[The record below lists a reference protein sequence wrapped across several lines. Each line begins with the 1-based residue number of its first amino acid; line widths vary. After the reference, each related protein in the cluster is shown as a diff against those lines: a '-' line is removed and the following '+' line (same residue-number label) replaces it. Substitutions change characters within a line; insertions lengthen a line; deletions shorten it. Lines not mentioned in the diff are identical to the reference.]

1 MESLKIADQKTME
14 EFFKTNLNLFP
25 QAKELLSLQIFRH
38 DPSMIINPTV
48 VIAKYQ
54 LRLLLKNGQTT
65 TLILRGSADTVGYKR
80 LKSYHILQA
89 LWGSGFGEGINIVP
103 RPLGYF
109 SDLRLLLY
117 ENVNGRSLID
127 AFKHPAEIYL
137 KKIEA
142 AIDWL
147 ADFHQKKTKNI
158 PEAIFNWQ
166 QEQDEFNRLLKQ
178 LTTKYAPQAE
188 EITRVVELLL
198 QREKT
203 LLRPETFSLIHGDYQ
218 PNNIIFTQ
226 AQTAVI
232 DFNDA
237 LLYDELFDLAYFLT
251 QAKFMLKNL
260 HNTDITDFLETQKQ
274 IYFQLRGLS
283 LDDLSQKKIA
293 LFTAQTLLHIQILT
307 THGLAAYLLK
317 EIQSN
322 VQKSI

>member
-137 KKIEA
+137 KKAVEIE
-142 AIDWL
+142 
-147 ADFHQKKTKNI
+147 T
-158 PEAIFNWQ
+158 
-166 QEQDEFNRLLKQ
+166 LK
-178 LTTKYAPQAE
+178 AQAE
-188 EITRVVELLL
+188 VQLLDQMAGQL
-198 QREKT
+198 SVIKVGDKRT
-203 LLRPETFSLIHGDYQ
+203 LPAYLRNVRL
-218 PNNIIFTQ
+218 
-226 AQTAVI
+226 
-232 DFNDA
+232 A
-237 LLYDELFDLAYFLT
+237 LLSK
-251 QAKFMLKNL
+251 AKR
-260 HNTDITDFLETQKQ
+260 IILENK
-274 IYFQLRGLS
+274 R
-283 LDDLSQKKIA
+283 
-293 LFTAQTLLHIQILT
+293 
-307 THGLAAYLLK
+307 
-317 EIQSN
+317 
-322 VQKSI
+322 